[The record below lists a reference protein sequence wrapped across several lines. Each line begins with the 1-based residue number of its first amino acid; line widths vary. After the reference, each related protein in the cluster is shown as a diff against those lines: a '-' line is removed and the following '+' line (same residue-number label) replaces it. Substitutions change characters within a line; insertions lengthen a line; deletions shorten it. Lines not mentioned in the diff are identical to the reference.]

1 MSKFPLLEGF
11 QLIRSRSNV
20 QITLKNNR
28 KRLNMGQGERRCL
41 GQIRNGS
48 SKGNVGKHGAYV

>member
-1 MSKFPLLEGF
+1 MQSSVLGADQGIEGNKSIKFPPLRNL

-28 KRLNMGQGERRCL
+28 KRLNVGQGREDARA
-41 GQIRNGS
+41 
-48 SKGNVGKHGAYV
+48 K

>member
-1 MSKFPLLEGF
+1 MSKFPPLKGL

-28 KRLNMGQGERRCL
+28 KRLNVGQGERRCP

-48 SKGNVGKHGAYV
+48 SKRKVGKHGAYV